1 MDLPTY
7 TNIWRIEKRLY
18 KLYDFRLPAP
28 LPITWIGVFTAITV
42 PYVVFLIAVGLPFN
56 HTLVWLYI
64 LPPGVLTWLC
74 TRPVI
79 ESKRLPELVS
89 SQLRYIAEPR
99 TWCRM
104 APFAEKDEIL
114 VTARVWHSHPP
125 KARPKKAK
133 KSTAQAGSSASV
145 PQAPAE
151 ESPQALVQP
160 VMGRPAAMLLASAQQ
175 TASPQVASPSS
186 GSAAPPPSAQVP
198 IPERASA
205 RRTPKRAKAQ
215 SDTEHSWSPWPHGAE
230 PDTTAIGAAPEPG
243 PEPDHRPA
251 WMISSRPPGAPDAR
265 ALEVAHDSG
274 PGVRGLSE
282 PSAPFAPTSWPSPDA
297 SLLPLLRP
305 APQPSPFPEAGAF
318 PEVDPFPEVSP
329 FPEASPVPEL
339 GADHGPESTSSELAA
354 SAESASTEYGAPP
367 RSESAA
373 GPARKLRAG
382 LILGLGRRPGRAAGS
397 AAPASPAEAPPAEA
411 SPSCRAWPP
420 GTARPA
426 SGARDVSQA
435 SGRLDAPRSVPS
447 G

>member
-1 MDLPTY
+1 M
-7 TNIWRIEKRLY
+7 
-18 KLYDFRLPAP
+18 
-28 LPITWIGVFTAITV
+28 
-42 PYVVFLIAVGLPFN
+42 
-56 HTLVWLYI
+56 
-64 LPPGVLTWLC
+64 
-74 TRPVI
+74 
-79 ESKRLPELVS
+79 
-89 SQLRYIAEPR
+89 
-99 TWCRM
+99 
-104 APFAEKDEIL
+104 
-114 VTARVWHSHPP
+114 TARVWHNHPP

-133 KSTAQAGSSASV
+133 KSTAQARSSASV
-145 PQAPAE
+145 LPVPAE
-151 ESPQALVQP
+151 ESPQALAQP

-198 IPERASA
+198 IPERAPA

-215 SDTEHSWSPWPHGAE
+215 PDTEHSWSPWPSGAE

-243 PEPDHRPA
+243 SEPDHRPA
-251 WMISSRPPGAPDAR
+251 WMISSRPPGAPDAS

-274 PGVRGLSE
+274 PGVRGPGE
-282 PSAPFAPTSWPSPDA
+282 PSAPFAQASWPSPDA

-318 PEVDPFPEVSP
+318 PEVDPFPE
-329 FPEASPVPEL
+329 ASPVPQM

-354 SAESASTEYGAPP
+354 STESASTESASTESASTEYGAPA

-373 GPARKLRAG
+373 GLARKLRPG
-382 LILGLGRRPGRAAGS
+382 LILGLGRRPARAAGS
-397 AAPASPAEAPPAEA
+397 ATPASPAEASPRRLA
-411 SPSCRAWPP
+411 SGAASGGFASAGLVGCRGWPP

-426 SGARDVSQA
+426 SGTHDAGQA